1 MGITLEPYME
11 KLKKPSIDY
20 IYATPG
26 YFRYSIRKPVDLLKF
41 ASIVQIDESEKASTP
56 TGFLVGDLHAG
67 KVNWPE
73 CDLQDLNEWLNTNE
87 NLQPWLGAQFNRAKL
102 IVDPIIF
109 SHPFP
114 SRDRSKE
121 SQPGDALMDNI
132 SAKEEFLDR
141 NRVAGFFHFTDER
154 NIPSIKE
161 NGGILSLAQL
171 RERGVRPTAPG
182 GNQWSHDADT
192 RIGLDAYVHLC
203 FMDWHPM
210 EYVARQEQRVG
221 VTRFLQVDPSVML
234 LDGVLFTPDVS
245 NKAGVCPL
253 SFEEAVETMD
263 FSAIYDRLDWRDPEV
278 KERRR
283 VASKYEI
290 LIPSIVPLSL
300 IRGI

>member
-1 MGITLEPYME
+1 ME

-41 ASIVQIDESEKASTP
+41 ASIVQLDESEKVSTL

-67 KVNWPE
+67 KINWPE
-73 CDLQDLNEWLNTNE
+73 GDLQDLNEWLNTNE
-87 NLQPWLGAQFNRAKL
+87 NIQPWLGAQLNRAKL

-114 SRDRSKE
+114 SRDKSKE
-121 SQPGDALMDNI
+121 PQSGDELMDKI
-132 SAKEEFLDR
+132 SAKKEFLDK
-141 NRVAGFFHFTDER
+141 NRVTGFFHFTDER
-154 NIPSIKE
+154 NIPSIKV
-161 NGGILSLAQL
+161 NGGIISLAQL

-210 EYVARQEQRVG
+210 EYVARQEQRVE
-221 VTRFLQVDPSVML
+221 VTRFLQIDPSIML
-234 LDGVLFTPDVS
+234 LDGVLFTSDVS

-253 SFEEAVETMD
+253 PFEKAIETMD

-283 VASKYEI
+283 VASKYEL
-290 LIPSIVPLSL
+290 LIPNIVPLSL